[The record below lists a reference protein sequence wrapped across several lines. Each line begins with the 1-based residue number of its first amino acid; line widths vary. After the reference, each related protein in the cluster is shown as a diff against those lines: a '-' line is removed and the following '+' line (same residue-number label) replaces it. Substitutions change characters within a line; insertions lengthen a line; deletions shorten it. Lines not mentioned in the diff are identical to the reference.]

1 MELLKIA
8 VITMHTIKNYGSVL
22 QTYATQRILEEMGA
36 DVEIINYIRK
46 KNLDSNLSET
56 WTRSDRGAKKAIKKM
71 VLHPTIHR
79 WKKVFWN
86 YLKKNL
92 SLSEHIYVEIEDF
105 ENHPIKADIYCTG
118 SDQVWNSGWN
128 DGIEYPFFLTFAPS
142 DKPKIALSA
151 SIGKSEL
158 SVEEISLIKPLLEKY
173 RYITMREKTGLD
185 LIRAMGIENSALCLD
200 PTLLLSRE
208 QWLEHMKYKERR
220 KKYVLIYQ
228 LNHNTE
234 FDRYAV
240 EFAKRKNLELVR
252 FCTRFD
258 QKRLPGKSVIIPEV
272 EEFPGLIA
280 NAEYV
285 ITDSFHATAFSI
297 NLNTKFISI
306 YPKDYS
312 SRLNDILILTG
323 LESRHLKSYEDFEI
337 ADKEID
343 FSSVNKIIIRERE
356 KSLNTIRYM
365 LNMCE

>member
-1 MELLKIA
+1 
-8 VITMHTIKNYGSVL
+8 
-22 QTYATQRILEEMGA
+22 
-36 DVEIINYIRK
+36 
-46 KNLDSNLSET
+46 
-56 WTRSDRGAKKAIKKM
+56 
-71 VLHPTIHR
+71 
-79 WKKVFWN
+79 
-86 YLKKNL
+86 
-92 SLSEHIYVEIEDF
+92 
-105 ENHPIKADIYCTG
+105 
-118 SDQVWNSGWN
+118 
-128 DGIEYPFFLTFAPS
+128 
-142 DKPKIALSA
+142 
-151 SIGKSEL
+151 
-158 SVEEISLIKPLLEKY
+158 
-173 RYITMREKTGLD
+173 
-185 LIRAMGIENSALCLD
+185 
-200 PTLLLSRE
+200 
-208 QWLEHMKYKERR
+208 MKYKERR